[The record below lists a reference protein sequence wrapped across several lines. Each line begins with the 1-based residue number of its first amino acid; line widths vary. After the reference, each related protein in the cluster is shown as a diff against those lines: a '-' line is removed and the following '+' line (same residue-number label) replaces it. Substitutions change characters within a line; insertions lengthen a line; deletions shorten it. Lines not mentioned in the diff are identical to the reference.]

1 MFGGHNEVE
10 KKCRLINAAFIGT
23 NAELKELIK
32 KEAKH
37 VKDNDFLKAMETRRK
52 IVEIADIVV
61 GGFSTAAQSKV
72 LYSEF
77 NQSLGEILTMSNTT
91 SSSIEEMSQT
101 IKEIAS
107 NAQFS
112 AGAAKQTVD
121 QTTEGSNA
129 LNQLSEKM
137 GMVMQAV
144 QMMSESITKF
154 VENTQKITGLTSEV
168 KDIADQTNLLA
179 LNAAIEA
186 ARAGEQGRGFA
197 VVADEV
203 RKLAEKSAKAAKEIE
218 QVTMVINDQSNAV
231 KEKVTDGINFM
242 NNSKESLDIVEDV
255 LKKANDEAIKTSD
268 SISRIATAAEEQS
281 FVSKEMAS
289 NITAITGDL
298 ESGSATFKKLYG
310 LIDELLNGFKKDL
323 NEFMF
328 FPYDTMLLTLTK
340 GDHVTWVSNVLDI
353 FVANNT
359 KVSPSELTSHHECR
373 LGKWYDGPG
382 KEQYGDNPAFIALGQ
397 VHPKVHE
404 TGKAIVAAIQS
415 GNKSEAKKLAEQLEK
430 YSEEVQLKLDDLI
443 RSVQVKA

>member
-1 MFGGHNEVE
+1 
-10 KKCRLINAAFIGT
+10 
-23 NAELKELIK
+23 
-32 KEAKH
+32 
-37 VKDNDFLKAMETRRK
+37 
-52 IVEIADIVV
+52 
-61 GGFSTAAQSKV
+61 
-72 LYSEF
+72 
-77 NQSLGEILTMSNTT
+77 
-91 SSSIEEMSQT
+91 
-101 IKEIAS
+101 
-107 NAQFS
+107 
-112 AGAAKQTVD
+112 
-121 QTTEGSNA
+121 
-129 LNQLSEKM
+129 
-137 GMVMQAV
+137 
-144 QMMSESITKF
+144 
-154 VENTQKITGLTSEV
+154 
-168 KDIADQTNLLA
+168 

-242 NNSKESLDIVEDV
+242 NNSKESLDIVEGV

-310 LIDELLNGFKKDL
+310 LIDELLNDFKKDL
-323 NEFMF
+323 NEFIF

-340 GDHVTWVSNVLDI
+340 GDHVAWVSNVLDI
-353 FVANNT
+353 FVANNM

-404 TGKAIVAAIQS
+404 TGKAIVAAMQG
-415 GNKSEAKKLAEQLEK
+415 GNKNEAKKLAEQLEK
-430 YSEEVQLKLDDLI
+430 YSEEVQSKLDDLI